1 MRKLKKKRRSFIS
14 EKNSSQDIFSGE
26 TATSLG
32 RKLEKQYGV
41 DHRKQKHMT
50 REEGRTSP
58 GSENC
63 DSEIEKSEAS
73 FKVENQKS
81 ENAQPLNKILPDLSQ
96 PIHYK
101 EGDTEVDNFAQF
113 IGKVF
118 YSYALKNIKLA
129 KFSPSDIIYHPDINK
144 AASLNKNVSNRLKE
158 IDEESDGMFGYM
170 VKQMSMSKN
179 FQQKINFAPSSK
191 KQYPRLRF

>member
-41 DHRKQKHMT
+41 DHRKQNHMT

-144 AASLNKNVSNRLKE
+144 AASLNKNVSNTENCKDTTNQSFLRKKMLLFTKRL
-158 IDEESDGMFGYM
+158 M
-170 VKQMSMSKN
+170 
-179 FQQKINFAPSSK
+179 K
-191 KQYPRLRF
+191 KVMECLVIW